1 MGPPFTMKPEI
12 LVTRQIYM
20 PALEALQREYTVHKV
35 WSAPDREAFIRELGP
50 RVRAVVTT
58 VPDGV
63 SGREI
68 DLMPKLELI
77 ACFGRSLAKID
88 LAAAKRR
95 GIRVTDVPHSV
106 AVPVADLALCLTIA
120 IMRRVVEAARY
131 VRAGKWPEKPF
142 PPGRGPA
149 GKTCGIIGLGE
160 IGRELAKRVE
170 ACGMAVCYYGPRRKS
185 DAPYRYFDDLEAMA
199 RESDCLVVSCTA
211 TRETENLVNAS
222 VLEALGPAGYL
233 VNVARGSIVDEAALI
248 EALEKRRIAGAALD
262 VTKDE
267 PQVPPKLLEL
277 DNVIVVPHIGSTI
290 VEIREDRMHNI
301 LGNLRAHFAGE
312 PLLTPV
318 DLSGH
323 A

>member
-1 MGPPFTMKPEI
+1 
-12 LVTRQIYM
+12 M
-20 PALEALQREYTVHKV
+20 PALEALERDYTVHKV
-35 WSAPDREAFIRELGP
+35 WSGPDREAFIREVGP

-68 DLMPKLELI
+68 DLMPRLELI

-88 LAAAKRR
+88 LGAAKRR

-106 AVPVADLALCLTIA
+106 AVPVAELALCLMIA
-120 IMRRVVEAARY
+120 IMRRVVESERY
-131 VRAGKWPEKPF
+131 VRAGKWPEEPF
-142 PPGRGPA
+142 PPGRGLT

-170 ACGMAVCYYGPRRKS
+170 ACGMAVCYHGPRRKGDVS
-185 DAPYRYFDDLEAMA
+185 YRYFDDLEAMA
-199 RESDCLVVSCTA
+199 RAADCLVVSCTA
-211 TRETENLVNAS
+211 TPKTENLVNAS
-222 VLEALGPAGYL
+222 VLEAVGPAGYL
-233 VNVARGSIVDEAALI
+233 INVARGSIVDESALIAAL
-248 EALEKRRIAGAALD
+248 AKGRIAGAALD

-267 PQVPPKLLEL
+267 PRVPPKLLTM

-290 VEIREDRMHNI
+290 VEIREERAAN
-301 LGNLRAHFAGE
+301 LVGNLRAHFAGE

-318 DLSGH
+318 DLSRY

>member
-1 MGPPFTMKPEI
+1 VSQPEI
-12 LVTRQIYM
+12 LITRQIYV
-20 PALEALQREYTVHKV
+20 PALEALEREYTVHKV
-35 WSAPDREAFIRELGP
+35 WSASDRLQFIRDVGA

-88 LAAAKRR
+88 LAAARRR

-106 AVPVADLALCLTIA
+106 SVPVADLALCLLIA
-120 IMRRVVEAARY
+120 AMRRVAEAERY
-131 VRAGKWPEKPF
+131 VRAGKWPEEPF
-142 PPGRGPA
+142 PPGRGLT

-160 IGRELAKRVE
+160 IGRELARRVE
-170 ACGMAVCYYGPRRKS
+170 ACGMSVCYYGPRKKT
-185 DAPYRYFDDLEAMA
+185 DVPYRYFDDLKAMA
-199 RESDCLVVSCTA
+199 READCLVVTCTA
-211 TRETENLVNAS
+211 TPETEKLVNAS
-222 VLEALGPAGYL
+222 VLDALGPAGYL
-233 VNVARGSIVDEAALI
+233 VNVARGSIVDEDALIAAL
-248 EALEKRRIAGAALD
+248 AAGGIAGAALD

-267 PQVPPKLLEL
+267 PQVPPALLAR

-290 VEIREDRMHNI
+290 HEIREDRLANI
-301 LGNLRAHFAGE
+301 VGNLRAHFAGE

-318 DLSGH
+318 DLSKY

>member
-1 MGPPFTMKPEI
+1 
-12 LVTRQIYM
+12 M
-20 PALEALQREYTVHKV
+20 PALEALERDYTVHKV
-35 WSAPDREAFIRELGP
+35 WSGPDREAFIREVGP

-68 DLMPKLELI
+68 DLMPRLELI

-88 LAAAKRR
+88 LGAAKRR

-106 AVPVADLALCLTIA
+106 AVPVAELALCLMIA
-120 IMRRVVEAARY
+120 IMRRVVESERY
-131 VRAGKWPEKPF
+131 VRAGKWPEEPF
-142 PPGRGPA
+142 PPGRGLT

-170 ACGMAVCYYGPRRKS
+170 ACGMAVCYHGPRRKGDVS
-185 DAPYRYFDDLEAMA
+185 YRYFDDLEAMA
-199 RESDCLVVSCTA
+199 RAADCLVVSCTA
-211 TRETENLVNAS
+211 TPKTENLVNAS
-222 VLEALGPAGYL
+222 VLEAVGPAGYL
-233 VNVARGSIVDEAALI
+233 INVARGSIVDESALI
-248 EALEKRRIAGAALD
+248 AALEKGRIAGAALD

-267 PQVPPKLLEL
+267 PRVPPKLLTM

-290 VEIREDRMHNI
+290 VEIREERAAN
-301 LGNLRAHFAGE
+301 LVGNLRAHFAGE

-318 DLSGH
+318 DLSRY

>member
-1 MGPPFTMKPEI
+1 MNKPEI
-12 LVTRQIYM
+12 LITRQIYV
-20 PALEALQREYTVHKV
+20 PALEALEREYTVHKV
-35 WSAPDREAFIRELGP
+35 WSASDRLQFIRDVGA

-106 AVPVADLALCLTIA
+106 SVPVADLALCLLIA
-120 IMRRVVEAARY
+120 AMRRVVEAERY
-131 VRAGKWPEKPF
+131 VRAGKWPEEPF
-142 PPGRGPA
+142 PPGRGLT

-160 IGRELAKRVE
+160 IGRELARRVE
-170 ACGMAVCYYGPRRKS
+170 ACGMSVCYYGPRKKT
-185 DAPYRYFDDLEAMA
+185 DVPYRYFDDLKAMA
-199 RESDCLVVSCTA
+199 READCLVVTCTA
-211 TRETENLVNAS
+211 TPETEKLVNAS
-222 VLEALGPAGYL
+222 VLDALGPAGYL
-233 VNVARGSIVDEAALI
+233 VNVARGSIVDEDALIAAL
-248 EALEKRRIAGAALD
+248 AAGGIAGAALD

-267 PQVPPKLLEL
+267 PQVPAALLAM

-290 VEIREDRMHNI
+290 HEIREDRLENI
-301 LGNLRAHFAGE
+301 VGNLRAHFAGE

-318 DLSGH
+318 DLSKYG
-323 A
+323 